1 MFDGD
6 TFLKQK
12 NQSWDSQRAA
22 IILCAVLFFPVTLL
36 WAMQV
41 YVPFISAVNGG
52 VTYVLVPAT
61 TEPLKIHL

>member
-6 TFLKQK
+6 IFKAINKSQ
-12 NQSWDSQRAA
+12 DSQRAL
-22 IILCAVLFFPVTLL
+22 IILCAVLFFSVTLL

-52 VTYVLVPAT
+52 VTYVQVSAT